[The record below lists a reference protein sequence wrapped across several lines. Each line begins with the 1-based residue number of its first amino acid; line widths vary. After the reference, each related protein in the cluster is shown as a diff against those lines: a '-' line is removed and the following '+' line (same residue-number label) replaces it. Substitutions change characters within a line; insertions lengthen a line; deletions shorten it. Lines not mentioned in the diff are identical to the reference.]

1 MAESPAVTGTSVY
14 LGRIGSLSFGSSSI
28 EGSIRSHI
36 SASSAVDLIIDIQF
50 CHELAPVSISDD
62 GTAWEFIL
70 SSRVLLNRRIDVNDE
85 ALLKMLQRLSRQ
97 AS

>member
-1 MAESPAVTGTSVY
+1 MAESPTVTGISVY
-14 LGRIGSLSFGSSSI
+14 LGRIGLLSFGSSLI
-28 EGSIRSHI
+28 EGSIRSYI

-62 GTAWEFIL
+62 STAWEFIL
-70 SSRVLLNRRIDVNDE
+70 LSRVLLNRRINVNNE
-85 ALLKMLQRLSRQ
+85 ALLKILQRLSRQ